1 MSLFKS
7 LKGYLT
13 YLKISKNNK
22 EKKYVYIYSEGLNY
36 RNYFIEIIKN
46 LHKKKIEVLYF
57 TSDKKDLEL
66 IDENIKPIFI
76 GSGLIRILFFTTL
89 KCEFMLMTLTDL
101 DNHEIKKSKNCK
113 TYAYIFHSLVSAH
126 KTYSKNAFN
135 NYDIIFANGEY
146 QKKELIK
153 LEEIN
158 GSKRK
163 KIYITGYSY
172 LEFLKK
178 QKIEKKGVE
187 SNILFAPSWSK
198 LSDNLLEKYGSYLI
212 NTILKKKKITLR
224 PHPQSLIKSK
234 KKINFLEKKFLNNKN
249 FSLNKNIFD
258 VSSIYKSQLLIT
270 DNGGMA
276 LEYAFIHKKPVIFIN
291 YRDKI
296 HNEDFKKID
305 LETIED
311 NFRKKFGLI
320 VQTEQIENLND
331 IIDQRVKVY
340 KNLNQ
345 DIEDFFRENK
355 IEFENSSN
363 KIAEIIKKELN
374 LP

>member
-1 MSLFKS
+1 
-7 LKGYLT
+7 
-13 YLKISKNNK
+13 
-22 EKKYVYIYSEGLNY
+22 
-36 RNYFIEIIKN
+36 
-46 LHKKKIEVLYF
+46 
-57 TSDKKDLEL
+57 
-66 IDENIKPIFI
+66 
-76 GSGLIRILFFTTL
+76 
-89 KCEFMLMTLTDL
+89 
-101 DNHEIKKSKNCK
+101 
-113 TYAYIFHSLVSAH
+113 
-126 KTYSKNAFN
+126 
-135 NYDIIFANGEY
+135 
-146 QKKELIK
+146 
-153 LEEIN
+153 
-158 GSKRK
+158 
-163 KIYITGYSY
+163 
-172 LEFLKK
+172 
-178 QKIEKKGVE
+178 
-187 SNILFAPSWSK
+187 
-198 LSDNLLEKYGSYLI
+198 
-212 NTILKKKKITLR
+212 
-224 PHPQSLIKSK
+224 
-234 KKINFLEKKFLNNKN
+234 
-249 FSLNKNIFD
+249 
-258 VSSIYKSQLLIT
+258 
-270 DNGGMA
+270 MA